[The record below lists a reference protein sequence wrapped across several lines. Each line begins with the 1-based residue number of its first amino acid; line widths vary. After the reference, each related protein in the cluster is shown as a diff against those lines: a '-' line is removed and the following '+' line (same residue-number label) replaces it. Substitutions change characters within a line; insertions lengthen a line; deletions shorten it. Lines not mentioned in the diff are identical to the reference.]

1 MHLSRNR
8 KLREYLALALL
19 FSLVLTAC
27 EREPR
32 VAAQYDS
39 RTIEERYGLGG
50 ASSERIGTE
59 EGGMDAT
66 IVPVTLSDGR
76 TAQLVIPKRHTGGQR
91 VFLRENGELYPV
103 TLQNPGVSREE
114 FVRSQPRIVER
125 RVVDQPRTYSRSVV
139 TPKKKRSLQKEIL
152 IVAGSSGAGA
162 AIGAVAGG
170 KKGAAVGALSG
181 GIAGLIYDLATRNK
195 K

>member
-1 MHLSRNR
+1 MHPFGIH
-8 KLREYLALALL
+8 KLRSYLALFLL
-19 FSLVLTAC
+19 FSLVFAAC

-32 VAAQYDS
+32 VAARYQDQS
-39 RTIEERYGLGG
+39 TIEERYGLTGT
-50 ASSERIGTE
+50 ANERVITDDGT
-59 EGGMDAT
+59 MDAT
-66 IVPVTLSDGR
+66 VVPITLSDGR
-76 TAQLVIPKRHTGGQR
+76 RAELVVPRHGGTNR
-91 VFLRENGELYPV
+91 VFLRENGELHAV
-103 TLQNPGVSREE
+103 RIDNPGLSREE

-125 RVVDQPRTYSRSVV
+125 RVVERPSAARSVV
-139 TPKKKRSLQKEIL
+139 APKKHRSMKKEIL

-181 GIAGLIYDLATRNK
+181 GIAGLIYDLATRK